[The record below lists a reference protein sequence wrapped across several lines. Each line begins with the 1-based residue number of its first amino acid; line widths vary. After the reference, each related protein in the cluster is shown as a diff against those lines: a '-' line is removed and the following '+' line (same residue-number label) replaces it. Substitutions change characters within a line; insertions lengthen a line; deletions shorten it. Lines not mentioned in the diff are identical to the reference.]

1 MDKIIKTESTE
12 ITTTSQYLKRCIE
25 SWVGNKLTVSDCL
38 TATHISKLT
47 RNHGSDTIENL
58 VCALV
63 VAKMELFPERFR
75 MNQTQIKFF
84 VETFVADFKNES
96 VADLSVCLTNV
107 AKGVHGEIKFEITP
121 SRVREWFTRH
131 LDDKALAREQKKNRE
146 KFGTDW
152 DSKVIETVKGAIS
165 RTKKSKTMDDIKNDT
180 SSTWWSKIMQQIDVM
195 DEKYLHDLRKQMKNA
210 SIRGN
215 YDEQI
220 KDIDN
225 ELNTRK

>member
-1 MDKIIKTESTE
+1 MNKTDFLEVCA
-12 ITTTSQYLKRCIE
+12 K
-25 SWVGNKLTVSDCL
+25 SWGGNKLTLSDCL
-38 TATHISKLT
+38 NDVHMVHIGRKYGVETL
-47 RNHGSDTIENL
+47 ENMICAVL
-58 VCALV
+58 VT
-63 VAKMELFPERFR
+63 KMELFPTRFR
-75 MNQTQIKFF
+75 MNETQIRFF
-84 VETFVADFKNES
+84 VETFIEDFKNES

-131 LDDKALAREQKKNRE
+131 LDDKALAREQKKKRE

-152 DSKVIETVKGAIS
+152 DDKIISTIKESIS
-165 RTKKSKTMDDIKNDT
+165 RTQKPKTMDDIKNDT

-195 DEKYLHDLRKQMKNA
+195 DENYLHDLRKQMKNA

-220 KDIDN
+220 KDIDT
-225 ELNTRK
+225 ELHKRK

>member
-1 MDKIIKTESTE
+1 M
-12 ITTTSQYLKRCIE
+12 
-25 SWVGNKLTVSDCL
+25 
-38 TATHISKLT
+38 
-47 RNHGSDTIENL
+47 
-58 VCALV
+58 CALV
-63 VAKMELFPERFR
+63 VAKMELFPERLR

>member
-1 MDKIIKTESTE
+1 M
-12 ITTTSQYLKRCIE
+12 
-25 SWVGNKLTVSDCL
+25 NDCL

-63 VAKMELFPERFR
+63 VAKMELFPERLR

-131 LDDKALAREQKKNRE
+131 LDDKSSARETRHRN
-146 KFGTDW
+146 TNAIWDW
-152 DSKVIETVKGAIS
+152 DMDNIKKAKESIS

-180 SSTWWSKIMQQIDVM
+180 SSMWWSKIMQQIDVM
-195 DEKYLHDLRKQMKNA
+195 DEMYLHDLRKQMKNA

-225 ELNTRK
+225 ELNKRK